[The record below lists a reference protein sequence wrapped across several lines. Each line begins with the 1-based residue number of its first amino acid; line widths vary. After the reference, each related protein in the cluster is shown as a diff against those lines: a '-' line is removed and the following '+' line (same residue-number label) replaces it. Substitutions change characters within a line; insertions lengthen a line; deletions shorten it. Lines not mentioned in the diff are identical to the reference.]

1 MTDFSVGSDF
11 NTSAGNYGIGP
22 LNGSDFGG
30 FNLGSFF
37 SNPGLMAGLG
47 AGLGFLGFRDNSK
60 QIDKMN
66 QLLRQQYNLALNEL
80 RGAIGAA
87 EQKELAAQGQFRAAA
102 SAAKVGAADAKRS
115 TVAAQARAED
125 QAYRQGAALRSQA
138 ASNLIMRGLASSS
151 AGAGLMASA
160 SNQAA
165 QSGAQ
170 ASIQGGMQRAQIGQA
185 LGGQIAQIRGNSAS
199 AYMAGANRT
208 MQGGQALAQLIGSY
222 SPIMD
227 TGKGDFLSNLGG
239 VAFGLG
245 MENLLA

>member
-1 MTDFSVGSDF
+1 MSGYSISMGFDPSF
-11 NTSAGNYGIGP
+11 
-22 LNGSDFGG
+22 LNALSGFGG
-30 FNLGSFF
+30 SGGLGM
-37 SNPGLMAGLG
+37 GLLG
-47 AGLGFLGFRDNSK
+47 AGLGFMGIDDNSK
-60 QIDKMN
+60 EIEKMN
-66 QLLRQQYNLALNEL
+66 AILKQQYELALSEL
-80 RGAIGAA
+80 RSAISAA
-87 EQKELAAQGQFRAAA
+87 DQKELAAQGQFRAAE

-115 TVAAQARAED
+115 TVAAQASAQD

-138 ASNLIMRGLASSS
+138 ASNLAMRGLASSS
-151 AGAGLMASA
+151 AGGGMM
-160 SNQAA
+160 
-165 QSGAQ
+165 AQ
-170 ASIQGGMQRAQIGQA
+170 ASNAAANMGQQAAMQGGLQRAQIGQQ
-185 LGGQIAQIRGNSAS
+185 LGGQIAQIRGASAG

>member
-1 MTDFSVGSDF
+1 MSDFSVGDDY
-11 NTSAGNYGIGP
+11 NTSAGSYGIGAFD
-22 LNGSDFGG
+22 GSDVAPGFNYGGLFGG
-30 FNLGSFF
+30 L
-37 SNPGLMAGLG
+37 LG
-47 AGLGFLGFRDNSK
+47 AGLGFLGIGDNSDEIK
-60 QIDKMN
+60 KMN
-66 QLLRQQYNLALNEL
+66 EILKQQYELALSEL
-80 RGAIGAA
+80 RSAISAA
-87 EQKELAAQGQFRAAA
+87 DQKELAAQGQFRAAE

-115 TVAAQARAED
+115 TVAAQASAQD

-138 ASNLIMRGLASSS
+138 ASNLAMRGLASSS
-151 AGAGLMASA
+151 AGGGMM
-160 SNQAA
+160 
-165 QSGAQ
+165 AQ
-170 ASIQGGMQRAQIGQA
+170 ASNAAANMGQQAAMQGGLQRAQIGQQ
-185 LGGQIAQIRGNSAS
+185 LGGQIAQIRGASAG